1 MFTLVVHPD
10 AMIGKLLCFL
20 LTEAGQEV
28 VLLKSAQQCLRA
40 VMEREPEAVLL
51 TVALPDHD
59 GFELCQELRKQQ
71 YTGPVIVLTPT
82 RRRVRSCA
90 PLRPGLMMC
99 SGSPLTR
106 PNW

>member
-10 AMIGKLLCFL
+10 AMIGKLLRFL

-51 TVALPDHD
+51 TVALPDRD
-59 GFELCQELRKQQ
+59 GFELCQQLRSQR
-71 YTGPVIVLTPT
+71 YTGPLI
-82 RRRVRSCA
+82 
-90 PLRPGLMMC
+90 M
-99 SGSPLTR
+99 LTR
-106 PNW
+106 EAARLCGRG